1 MSDIFI
7 AFIIGALA
15 GFLARPK
22 DKDYEEQK
30 AIYDKK
36 VAQYEI
42 DLQYYKQLCKWHVEQ
57 KEKK

>member
-22 DKDYEEQK
+22 DKDLEEQQAIYNKK
-30 AIYDKK
+30 AI
-36 VAQYEI
+36 QYET
-42 DLQYYKQLCKWHVEQ
+42 DLQYYKQLCHWHVQQ
-57 KEKK
+57 KEKR